1 MSPRLRE
8 DRKYTMNLV
17 NKKKRN
23 MDIVLKIGDREIS
36 SQDLYPLLAQYRLL
50 PKLAQEMIIEEAISD
65 ITCTPEETLQ
75 AQQQFYQKEQ
85 ITDETQRQVWLAT
98 HGMTLDQLEKL
109 TLRDI
114 KIEKFKQLTW
124 GDKLDPYFVKCKG
137 QLDRVVYSLIRSR
150 DPGVAQELY
159 FRIQEGEHT
168 FSELARQYSQGAEA
182 QTGGLLGPVELNV
195 PHPKISQILA
205 ASQPGQLSPPTQ
217 VGDWWI
223 ILRLEKYVSA
233 QLDEKTRQRLLH
245 ELFQG
250 WLLAQLQ
257 QNVSFSPDTNPTEEQ
272 QSYTKELN

>member
-1 MSPRLRE
+1 
-8 DRKYTMNLV
+8 
-17 NKKKRN
+17 

-36 SQDLYPLLAQYRLL
+36 SLDLYPLLGQYRLL
-50 PKLAQEMIIEEAISD
+50 PKLAQEIIIEEAISD

-75 AQQQFYQKEQ
+75 ARQQFYQKEQ
-85 ITDETQRQVWLAT
+85 IADETQRQAWLHN
-98 HGMTLDQLEKL
+98 HGMTLEQLEKL

-124 GDKLDPYFVKCKG
+124 GDNLDPYFVKCKG
-137 QLDRVVYSLIRSR
+137 QLDKVVYSLIRTK

-159 FRIQEGEHT
+159 FRVQEGENP
-168 FSELARQYSQGAEA
+168 FSEIARQYSQGAEA

-195 PHPKISQILA
+195 PHPKIGQILA

-223 ILRLEKYVSA
+223 ILRLEKYISA

-250 WLLAQLQ
+250 WLSAQLQ
-257 QNVSFSPDTNPTEEQ
+257 QNVSFSPQKDPSEEE

>member
-1 MSPRLRE
+1 
-8 DRKYTMNLV
+8 MNLV
-17 NKKKRN
+17 NGTTTN
-23 MDIVLKIGDREIS
+23 MDTVLKIGDREIS

-50 PKLAQEMIIEEAISD
+50 PRLAQEIIIEEAISD
-65 ITCTPEETLQ
+65 ITCSPEEMQQ

-85 ITDETQRQVWLAT
+85 IADETQRQIWLDT
-98 HGMTLDQLEKL
+98 HGMNLEQLEKL
-109 TLRDI
+109 TVRDI

-124 GDKLDPYFVKCKG
+124 ADKLDPYFVKCKG
-137 QLDRVVYSLIRSR
+137 QLDRVVYSLIRTR
-150 DPGVAQELY
+150 EPGVAQELY
-159 FRIQEGEHT
+159 FRIQEGENT
-168 FSELARQYSQGAEA
+168 FSELAREYSQGSEA

-205 ASQPGQLSPPTQ
+205 ASKPGQLSPPTQ

-233 QLDEKTRQRLLH
+233 QLDEKTRQRLLQ

-257 QNVSFSPDTNPTEEQ
+257 QNVSFYPDKDKDPVEEKE
-272 QSYTKELN
+272 SYTEDLN

>member
-1 MSPRLRE
+1 
-8 DRKYTMNLV
+8 MNLV
-17 NKKKRN
+17 NKKTRN
-23 MDIVLKIGDREIS
+23 MDIVLKIGEREIA
-36 SQDLYPLLAQYRLL
+36 SQDLYPLLAQHRLL
-50 PKLAQEMIIEEAISD
+50 PKLAQEIIIEQAISD
-65 ITCTPEETLQ
+65 ITCTPEETIQ

-85 ITDETQRQVWLAT
+85 ITDETQREIWLQT
-98 HGMTLDQLEKL
+98 HGMTLEQLEKL
-109 TLRDI
+109 TVRDI

-124 GDKLDPYFVKCKG
+124 ADKLDPYFVKCKG
-137 QLDRVVYSLIRSR
+137 KLDRVVYSLIRTR

-159 FRIQEGEHT
+159 FRIQEGENT
-168 FSELARQYSQGAEA
+168 FSELARQYSQGSEA
-182 QTGGLLGPVELNV
+182 QTGGLLGPIELNV

-257 QNVSFSPDTNPTEEQ
+257 QNVSFSPKKDPSEEE
-272 QSYTKELN
+272 QSYTEKSN